1 MKLLLTIIAV
11 CCFTFAVGQS
21 LKTVK
26 VKSKYL
32 LEQYEVRADN
42 DTLRDGT
49 YRKYLRDGNTLLE
62 EGAYANNRRTGA
74 WTFYDR
80 TGQPDLIYNYSTAQ
94 VITNNR
100 TTAIADT
107 MGIIQR
113 EGKGTTVRLTPPPI
127 YLASTHQISAILM
140 RESRPPIHLQ
150 RAGVTELSY
159 QIAATISP
167 VGAHYRV
174 ITSHPDKEF
183 RQNAQQWAALAFKDV
198 QWLAGSYEGQPV
210 TAIYLLPAITLHV
223 SAVVHQHVRP

>member
-11 CCFTFAVGQS
+11 CCFTFAHGQS

-49 YRKYLRDGNTLLE
+49 YRKYLRDGDVLLE
-62 EGAYANNRRTGA
+62 EGSYANSRRIGT
-74 WTFYDR
+74 WTFYNR
-80 TGQPDLIYNYSTAQ
+80 TGQPELIYNYSTAQ

-100 TTAIADT
+100 TTATADT
-107 MGIIQR
+107 MGIIQL

-127 YLASTHQISAILM
+127 YLASTHQISAILS
-140 RESRPPIHLQ
+140 RESRPPMHLH
-150 RAGVTELSY
+150 REGITELSY
-159 QIAATISP
+159 QIAATVSP
-167 VGAHYRV
+167 VGARYR
-174 ITSHPDKEF
+174 IIASHPDREF

-198 QWLAGSYEGQPV
+198 QWLPGSYEGQPV
-210 TAIYLLPAITLHV
+210 TAIYLLPAITMHLW
-223 SAVVHQHVRP
+223 AVVR